1 MANPHN
7 WKENFIE
14 QANKKLIYTICH
26 GEFNPLLEYLPVTSA
41 SDQDESDTIK
51 KLFDLKEKALK
62 YLEDTIEERTADASV
77 ADLTYPELINTIVSY
92 FGFEE
97 SDINSKINSPEDA
110 KRYQTHYPSCKTGHS
125 FVMETHTIESV
136 EGAAASHTDGD
147 SRGIL
152 NLHGTKI
159 FNVVITGDL
168 K

>member
-26 GEFNPLLEYLPVTSA
+26 GEFNPLLEYFPVTSGEEA
-41 SDQDESDTIK
+41 KGEKKFITK
-51 KLFDLKEKALK
+51 KLFDLKTTT
-62 YLEDTIEERTADASV
+62 LEHLQTIVESIEERAASDAPI

-110 KRYQTHYPSCKTGHS
+110 KRYQTQYPSCQTGH
-125 FVMETHTIESV
+125 
-136 EGAAASHTDGD
+136 
-147 SRGIL
+147 
-152 NLHGTKI
+152 
-159 FNVVITGDL
+159 
-168 K
+168 